1 MEIRDLDNG
10 DFEIVTTDE
19 EYYDD
24 PDIDELLLDPEIQS
38 CKYAVLLTG
47 ISADRIT
54 EVSHNLLGLYDDD
67 EVAVEAAKQA
77 EEPESMTKLAMV
89 ANTPFGRITVEEM
102 LTYDN
107 EVESEYI
114 GTIYRS
120 DLISLLSN

>member
-24 PDIDELLLDPEIQS
+24 PDIDELLLDTEIQS

-47 ISADRIT
+47 ISEDRT
-54 EVSHNLLGLYDDD
+54 MEVNHNLLGIYDND

-102 LTYDN
+102 LTYDD